1 MRTLTWED
9 AEEIALAL
17 LAKYPHQDPLRL
29 RFTDLRNW
37 VIHLEGFADDPTA
50 SSEGALESIQM
61 AWWEEWKDSTVGWA
75 PSGRPQPR
83 DCLGRPL
90 WGRPRLSP
98 VAAHAR
104 RFGKH
109 GAGQAA
115 RGLCVARRYLVTVSV
130 I

>member
-37 VIHLEGFADDPTA
+37 VIQLEGFADDPTA

-61 AWWEEWKDSTVGWA
+61 AWWEEWKESH
-75 PSGRPQPR
+75 
-83 DCLGRPL
+83 L
-90 WGRPRLSP
+90 
-98 VAAHAR
+98 
-104 RFGKH
+104 
-109 GAGQAA
+109 
-115 RGLCVARRYLVTVSV
+115 
-130 I
+130 